1 MFSENPILKLLFLFS
16 LLPSVSVAHAQELI
30 EPIPLYEQQ
39 DIDSIRQII
48 YNYIWS
54 NETDD
59 SAHIISIEDTGP
71 TEAMAYLQNLG
82 TTEKISLM
90 MKNDFSSIVWFLHP
104 RNANPVNLPVIYHG
118 GHGGAFWED
127 RYLSKSGRPYSV
139 SVIDFL
145 LGKGY
150 DVICFDMPL
159 KIDNTCPVPVVE
171 NGDKYIFSHD
181 DIFQLQHPY
190 YYFFE
195 PVRRIIDFLEEE
207 RGYEMFSMIGL
218 SGGGWTTTL
227 YSALD
232 TRIIQSFAIAGSIPI
247 PLRLSYRDEG
257 DKEQYDEALYS
268 QANYST
274 FYTLAA
280 SGNNRLH
287 YQILNKNDDC
297 CYDYNGDS
305 LWVPAVQQKLQ
316 ELDYPGQYLFYYDP
330 YATMHKISSAAMD
343 TIYSHMRE
351 DLIRK
356 YASRKISLTNTT
368 ENSTLCNGSYTGLK
382 LSTIRYYDNI
392 EWYNNGNLVT
402 RTTSNILNVNTT
414 GKYYAK
420 VIYHNRVIQ
429 TTDTIAIYTI
439 NLPQPVISQEKDSL
453 FSDSPLYNQWYLNGT
468 AIPGATN
475 KGFKPVTDGAYTVKL
490 LKENC
495 ESAFSTPFDYGILFY
510 PNPARNEINI
520 KLSAALGV
528 IHIEVFD
535 MQGKLMLKDI
545 MKGDKKIYIN
555 SKINTGLYL
564 VKLSNAEGLIG
575 IKKVL
580 IQQ

>member
-1 MFSENPILKLLFLFS
+1 MLKLFFLLFF
-16 LLPSVSVAHAQELI
+16 LLSASGAAAQEPI
-30 EPIPLYEQQ
+30 ESIPVYDQQ
-39 DIDSIRQII
+39 DIDSIR
-48 YNYIWS
+48 NLALDYIWPS
-54 NETDD
+54 GTQD
-59 SAHIISIEDTGP
+59 SAHIISIEDEP
-71 TEAMAYLQNLG
+71 ATEAMAYLQNLG
-82 TTEKISLM
+82 HVERITLS
-90 MKNDFSSIVWFLHP
+90 MKNSFTSIVRLLHP
-104 RNANPVNLPVIYHG
+104 EKANPVNLPVIYHG
-118 GHGGAFWED
+118 GHGGVFWED
-127 RYLSKSGRPYSV
+127 RYLNKSGRPYSV

-150 DVICFDMPL
+150 DVVCLDMPL
-159 KIDNTCPVPVVE
+159 TNENTCPVPVME

-181 DIFQLQHPY
+181 DIFKLQQPF

-195 PVRRIIDFLEEE
+195 PVRRIIDFLEEQ

-232 TRIIQSFAIAGSIPI
+232 TRIVQSFSVAGSVPV
-247 PLRLSYRDEG
+247 PSRLTNSDKG
-257 DKEQYDEALYS
+257 DREQHDEALYN
-268 QANYST
+268 QVNYST

-287 YQILNKNDDC
+287 YQILNQNDDC
-297 CYDYNGDS
+297 CFDYNADT
-305 LWVPAVQQKLQ
+305 LWAPAIQQKLQ
-316 ELDYPGQYLFYYDP
+316 ELGYPGQYLFYYDP

-368 ENSTLCNGSYTGLK
+368 ENSSLCNGSYTGLK
-382 LSTIRYYDNI
+382 LSTVRYYDNI

-402 RTTSNILNVNTT
+402 RTTKNILDVNTN
-414 GKYYAK
+414 GEYYAK
-420 VIYHNRVIQ
+420 VIWHNRVIQ
-429 TTDTIAIYTI
+429 TTDTIAIHTI
-439 NLPQPVISQEKDSL
+439 NLRQPTITQKKDSL
-453 FSDSPLYNQWYLNGT
+453 FSDSPLYNQWYLNGI

-475 KGFKPVTDGAYTVKL
+475 KSFKPVTDGAYTVKL

-495 ESAFSTPFDYGILFY
+495 ESAVSPPFVYGILFY

-520 KLSAALGV
+520 RLSVTLGV
-528 IHIEVFD
+528 VNIELFD
-535 MQGKLMLKDI
+535 MQGKLMLKDV
-545 MKGDKKIYIN
+545 MKGEKRIYIN
-555 SKINTGLYL
+555 SKISTGLYL

-575 IKKVL
+575 VKKVL